1 MARAFTFP
9 GQGSQIIGMGKDLA
23 DTYKAARELFEEVDE
38 ALQQNLSRL
47 MWGGPPEELQLTE
60 NAQPALM
67 AVSMAIMKVLE
78 KEVGFNLASK
88 VKWVAGHSLGEYTA
102 LAAAKTMSIADTA
115 RLLKLRGQSMQK
127 AVPVGAGAMAALLG
141 ADLEQAKAAA
151 AEGAKAGVCQVANDN
166 APGQVVISGATGAVE
181 AAIAFAKTLGV
192 KRAMLL
198 PVSAPF
204 HCALM
209 QPAADAMAQALA
221 KTAMID
227 PVVGLIANVT
237 AGPVDDAEEIRR
249 LLVDQVTGLVRWR
262 ESVEYMAANGVD
274 TMIELGA
281 GKTLSGMAKRINPDL
296 TLHSISS
303 PQELDTF
310 VKTL

>member
-9 GQGSQIIGMGKDLA
+9 GQGSQTVGMGKDLA

-47 MWGGPPEELQLTE
+47 MWQGPPEELQLTE

-88 VKWVAGHSLGEYTA
+88 VKWVAGHSLGEYSA
-102 LAAAKTMSIADTA
+102 LAAAKTMSVADTA

-127 AVPVGAGAMAALLG
+127 AVPVGVGAMAALLG
-141 ADLEQAKAAA
+141 AELDQAKAAA
-151 AEGAKAGVCQVANDN
+151 AEGAKLGICQVANDN
-166 APGQVVISGATGAVE
+166 APGQVVISGSVAAVE

-192 KRAMLL
+192 KRGMLL

-209 QPAADAMAQALA
+209 QPAADAMRDALA
-221 KTAMID
+221 KTPMID
-227 PVVGLIANVT
+227 PAIALIANVT
-237 AGPVDDAEEIRR
+237 AAPVDDAEEIRQ
-249 LLVDQVTGLVRWR
+249 LLVTQVTGMVRWR
-262 ESVEYMAANGVD
+262 ESVEYMASNGID
-274 TMIELGA
+274 TIVELGS
-281 GKTLSGMAKRINPDL
+281 GKALSGMAKRINPDL

-303 PQELDTF
+303 PQELDAF